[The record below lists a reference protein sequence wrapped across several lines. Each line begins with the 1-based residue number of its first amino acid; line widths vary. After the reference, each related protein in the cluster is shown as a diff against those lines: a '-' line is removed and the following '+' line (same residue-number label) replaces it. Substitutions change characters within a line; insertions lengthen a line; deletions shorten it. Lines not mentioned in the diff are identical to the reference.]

1 MSDSEASDIGLQ
13 VQAIAAKILDVPAD
27 TLAPQS
33 CQDNTPGWK
42 SLEHMNLIMAVEEAF
57 SIRMTTR
64 EILSMRT
71 LLDFEN
77 TVRARPASD

>member
-1 MSDSEASDIGLQ
+1 MSDSVAPDIRLQ
-13 VQAIAAKILDVPAD
+13 ILAIAARVLDVAAD

-42 SLEHMNLIMAVEEAF
+42 SLEHMNLIVAVEEAF
-57 SIRMTTR
+57 SIRMRTR
-64 EILSMRT
+64 EILSVRT

-77 TVRARPASD
+77 AVRARPASD